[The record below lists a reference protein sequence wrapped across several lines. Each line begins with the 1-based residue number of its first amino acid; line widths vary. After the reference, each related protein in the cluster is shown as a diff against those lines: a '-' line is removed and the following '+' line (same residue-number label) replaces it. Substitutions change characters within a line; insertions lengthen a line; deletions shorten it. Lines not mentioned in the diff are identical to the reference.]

1 MRKLIRPTYPKEFS
15 IGLLLLIFIFSTF
28 LSHQIFD
35 VPFLELSNSN
45 VYPGMILVGIAV
57 IILVLIIWEE
67 FLFPIKIKEVDNK
80 IVFRN
85 RRNKLKTQ
93 ILIYLFIPAIFGFIY
108 YEYEINHIRFFIW
121 AAVCIIAPVV
131 EKIASGINN
140 YNDFLKLT
148 HDSIEFRN
156 NKKKGDIKLK
166 EVLHLS
172 LVKDEQGVIKK
183 IQLLMLNNEV
193 VVIDLD
199 EMELEAFYDAISS
212 YFTKHYEH
220 MLNKTNVNSIS

>member
-57 IILVLIIWEE
+57 IIMVLIIWEE
-67 FLFPIKIKEVDNK
+67 FLFPIKIKEVNSK

-93 ILIYLFIPAIFGFIY
+93 LFIYLFIPAIFGFIY
-108 YEYEINHIRFFIW
+108 YKYEINQIRFFLW

-148 HDSIEFRN
+148 NDSIEFRN
-156 NKKKGDIKLK
+156 NKKAGSVKLK

-183 IQLLMLNNEV
+183 IQLLMLNNEEV
-193 VVIDLD
+193 IIDLD
-199 EMELEAFYDAISS
+199 EMELEVYYDSISN
-212 YFTKHYEH
+212 YITKHYEH
-220 MLNKTNVNSIS
+220 MLNKTDVNS

>member
-1 MRKLIRPTYPKEFS
+1 M
-15 IGLLLLIFIFSTF
+15 
-28 LSHQIFD
+28 
-35 VPFLELSNSN
+35 
-45 VYPGMILVGIAV
+45 YPGMILVGIAV
-57 IILVLIIWEE
+57 IIMVLIIWEE
-67 FLFPIKIKEVDNK
+67 FLFPIKIKEVNSK

-93 ILIYLFIPAIFGFIY
+93 LFIYLFIPAIFGFIY
-108 YEYEINHIRFFIW
+108 YKYEINQIRFFLW

-148 HDSIEFRN
+148 NDSIEFRN
-156 NKKKGDIKLK
+156 NKKAGSVKLK

-183 IQLLMLNNEV
+183 IQLLMLNNEEV
-193 VVIDLD
+193 IIDLD
-199 EMELEAFYDAISS
+199 EMELEVYYDSISN
-212 YFTKHYEH
+212 YITKHYEH
-220 MLNKTNVNSIS
+220 MLNKTDVNS